1 MKPGTTIIL
10 SYQDAGNANGQS
22 VFDALPIESKV
33 KISLNFER
41 KVLDPWQ
48 VDVDNYLLVKS
59 SGAKDSKKETVSLSF
74 ITKD

>member
-1 MKPGTTIIL
+1 ML
-10 SYQDAGNANGQS
+10 EMLNGQS

-41 KVLDPWQ
+41 KGSDPWQ

-59 SGAKDSKKETVSLSF
+59 SGAKKDSKKETVSLSF
-74 ITKD
+74 ITKDCMTNF